1 MRYLITAFVGG
12 MLWAGA
18 AAAASV
24 NVNEAEPERLAQA
37 LDGIGEVKAQ
47 AIVEHREEN
56 GRFQSVDGLTAVDG
70 IGPKTLEDIRDDVSL
85 GESESETESGSES

>member
-1 MRYLITAFVGG
+1 MRYLMTVFIGG

-24 NVNEAEPERLAQA
+24 NVNEAGPERLASA
-37 LDGIGEVKAQ
+37 LDGIGDVKAQ
-47 AIVEHREEN
+47 AIVDYREEN

-85 GESESETESGSES
+85 GESES